1 MCPVRGDLPHP
12 VPLRP
17 YQCLYV
23 DSKARDKDTRLY
35 ITQVLKYRGDTH
47 LGKRQL
53 IGSCKYV
60 FLKLNLLLYQGLVCS
75 DTLFIHIQYTH
86 TVDEIEPIRLAG

>member
-12 VPLRP
+12 IPLRP
-17 YQCLYV
+17 YQWLYV

-47 LGKRQL
+47 LGKRHL
-53 IGSCKYV
+53 V
-60 FLKLNLLLYQGLVCS
+60 FVS
-75 DTLFIHIQYTH
+75 MFF
-86 TVDEIEPIRLAG
+86 

>member
-1 MCPVRGDLPHP
+1 MCPVRGYLPHP

-17 YQCLYV
+17 YQWLYV

-53 IGSCKYV
+53 NGFCKYV
-60 FLKLNLLLYQGLVCS
+60 FYESPSVAMPRIGLFGYAVY
-75 DTLFIHIQYTH
+75 TYIHTQ
-86 TVDEIEPIRLAG
+86 

>member
-17 YQCLYV
+17 YQWLYV

-47 LGKRQL
+47 LGKR
-53 IGSCKYV
+53 
-60 FLKLNLLLYQGLVCS
+60 
-75 DTLFIHIQYTH
+75 
-86 TVDEIEPIRLAG
+86 P